1 MAFIMIQFHI
11 IRFKPFYSKGRIV
24 FYSSNETYEDLIHKY
39 GKFLRQH
46 NYTYHS
52 SLSDKI
58 NLSYKYLINVT
69 PGQILEI
76 LL

>member
-24 FYSSNETYEDLIHKY
+24 FYSRNETYEDLIHKH
-39 GKFLRQH
+39 GKLLRQH
-46 NYTYHS
+46 NYTYS

-69 PGQILEI
+69 PVQILEI

>member
-24 FYSSNETYEDLIHKY
+24 FCSSNETYEDLIHKH
-39 GKFLRQH
+39 GKLLRQH
-46 NYTYHS
+46 NYTYS

-69 PGQILEI
+69 PVQILEI

>member
-24 FYSSNETYEDLIHKY
+24 FYSSNETYEDLIHKH

-46 NYTYHS
+46 NYAYS

-69 PGQILEI
+69 PVQILEI